1 MDKLQRSKRYIL
13 LFVGPAFLIFAA
25 FGLVPIVY
33 NFVLSLFKTDLMSPA
48 KFVGLRNYKNLLTND
63 AIFIQALKNNL
74 LMVGGSL
81 LAHLPLALL
90 LSLLLFRSKIKGA
103 KFFQSVFFLPCVVCG
118 TAVGLAWTFIY
129 NSQFGLINSVLDFL
143 NMAGWKHQWLSE
155 EGTVIFAIIIVVM
168 WQYVGYHMVIQL
180 AAMRNISP
188 DIFEAAAID
197 GASKWQQFRYLIL
210 PLIKPILKI
219 DSILI
224 ITGSLKYF
232 GLVFVMT
239 GGGPS
244 HASEVLA
251 TYMYYQ
257 GFRTLKYGYASA
269 IGNVL
274 LLLCIVAMC
283 ICNVVFAERKPK
295 ARTEELA

>member
-1 MDKLQRSKRYIL
+1 MDKLQRSKKYIL
-13 LFVGPAFLIFAA
+13 FFVGPAFVIFAC

-48 KFVGLRNYKNLLTND
+48 KFVGLRNYKNLLND
-63 AIFIQALKNNL
+63 SIFWQALKNNL

-118 TAVGLAWTFIY
+118 TAIGLAWTFIF
-129 NSQFGLINSVLDFL
+129 NSQFGLINSVLDLL
-143 NMAGWKHQWLSE
+143 NLAQLKHQWLSE
-155 EGTVIFAIIIVVM
+155 EETVIFAIIIVVM

-188 DIFEAAAID
+188 DIFEAASID

-232 GLVFVMT
+232 DLVFVMT

-257 GFRTLKYGYASA
+257 GFRTLKYGYAST

-274 LLLCIVAMC
+274 LFLCIVAMC
-283 ICNVVFAERKPK
+283 ICNVVFADHKKRGQM
-295 ARTEELA
+295 EEAA